1 MTRLI
6 LWRHGNTDS
15 NAADR
20 VQGQADTSLN
30 DVGRAQAAAAAPFLA
45 ALRPD
50 VIVSSDLSR
59 ALDTARC
66 LGELTGLPVTTDPR
80 LRERYFGVWQGMT
93 LAEIAVRHPVAFAA
107 WRGGDPSPGCDLES
121 LDDLGKRVGVALQ
134 ELADA
139 HPGATI
145 VAATHGGAS
154 RQGAGHLLG
163 WSSDV
168 LRGIRGLDNCH
179 WTELSHDSRRGWQLR
194 AHNVG
199 APPLV

>member
-1 MTRLI
+1 MTRLL

-20 VQGQADTSLN
+20 VQGQADTPLN
-30 DVGRAQAAAAAPFLA
+30 DLGRAQAAAAAPVLA
-45 ALRPD
+45 AMRPD

-59 ALDTARC
+59 ASDTAAF
-66 LGELTGLPVTTDPR
+66 LGEATGLPVTADPR

-93 LAEIAVRHPVAFAA
+93 LAKIAVRYPVEFAA
-107 WRGGDPSPGCDLES
+107 WRRGDPSPGCDLES
-121 LDDLGKRVGVALQ
+121 LDDLSKRVGVALQ

-145 VAATHGGAS
+145 VAATHGGAAV
-154 RQGAGHLLG
+154 RGTGHLLG
-163 WSSDV
+163 WPMDV
-168 LRGIRGLDNCH
+168 LRTLRGLENCH
-179 WTELSHDSRRGWQLR
+179 WTELRHDRRRGWQLW